1 MADQAPVETN
11 LAQRASLAYARATM
25 AREFDMAHTVFIDG
39 EVGTT
44 GLQIRERLVKRADI
58 RLIQID
64 PARRK
69 DPEARAEALAEAEVA
84 ILCLPDDAAREAA
97 ALAAPYGTRLIDAST
112 AHRTAADWVF
122 GLPEMAMGQRQ
133 AIAGAARVSNPG
145 CWSTCAI
152 ALIRPLVQAGL
163 IDPAVPPSLSGIS
176 GYTGGGKAMIAEFE
190 SGAVQGAFLYG
201 AAQGHKHLPEIRQ
214 HGLLAAEP
222 VFVPSVGQYAQ
233 GMALAVHLP
242 GLGSAGIAAAIEA
255 LRAAYAGE
263 RFVTVVSAAT
273 HEPRV
278 DPQRLNGTNRLELSV
293 HGNARTGAATLIAV
307 LDNLGKGASGA
318 AVQNLNLMLGLDEGA
333 GL

>member
-1 MADQAPVETN
+1 M
-11 LAQRASLAYARATM
+11 AYARIS
-25 AREFDMAHTVFIDG
+25 EYGGFDMAHSVFIDG

-44 GLQIRERLVKRADI
+44 GLQIRERLVGRTDI

-69 DPEARAEALAEAEVA
+69 DPAARADALAEAEVA

-97 ALAAPYGTRLIDAST
+97 ALAEPFGTRLIDAST
-112 AHRTAADWVF
+112 AHRTASDWVF
-122 GLPEMAMGQRQ
+122 GLPEMAMGQRE
-133 AIAGAARVSNPG
+133 AIAGATRVSNPG

-163 IDPAVPPSLSGIS
+163 IDPARALSISGIS
-176 GYTGGGKAMIAEFE
+176 GYSGGGKAMIAEFE
-190 SGAVQGAFLYG
+190 TGAAHGGFLY
-201 AAQGHKHLPEIRQ
+201 AASQGHKHLPEITR
-214 HGLLAAEP
+214 HGLLSETP

-233 GMALAVHLP
+233 GMAVAVHLP
-242 GLGSAGIAAAIEA
+242 GLGAKGMTEAEEA

-263 RFVTVVSAAT
+263 RFVGLVPAAT

-278 DPQRLNGTNRLELSV
+278 DPQRLNGTNRLDLSV
-293 HGNARTGAATLIAV
+293 HGNPKTGAATLIAV